1 MKKIVVFFVA
11 IVIVNTSQAQ
21 FKINYGEL
29 RTPPAKGEFENGVW
43 YKLSQGKVYTFK
55 KNAVG
60 VMKAMTMINKILQ
73 ENDLDY
79 ENYASDESLIS
90 SMVKDM
96 NDYENLHFTISI
108 GSSNIER
115 IWRKGSEG
123 LEILLSE
130 DNYAILVI
138 KLK

>member
-1 MKKIVVFFVA
+1 
-11 IVIVNTSQAQ
+11 
-21 FKINYGEL
+21 
-29 RTPPAKGEFENGVW
+29 
-43 YKLSQGKVYTFK
+43 
-55 KNAVG
+55 
-60 VMKAMTMINKILQ
+60 MKAMTMINKILQ